1 MKLIN
6 KGKIEV
12 KFSVLKLLSQNFE
25 VSTPRGD
32 IINPKVSQKAQK
44 LVFQVSIL
52 IERRKSKVKE
62 TLR

>member
-6 KGKIEV
+6 KGKTEV
-12 KFSVLKLLSQNFE
+12 KFSVLKLLSQDFE
-25 VSTPRGD
+25 VPTPRGD
-32 IINPKVSQKAQK
+32 IINPKVGQKAQK

>member
-32 IINPKVSQKAQK
+32 IINTKVSQKAQK

>member
-1 MKLIN
+1 M
-6 KGKIEV
+6 EV
-12 KFSVLKLLSQNFE
+12 KYSFVKLLSQNFK

-32 IINPKVSQKAQK
+32 IINPKVGQKTKK
-44 LVFQVSIL
+44 LVFQVSML